1 MKCQKC
7 DLEQDRPLET
17 YDGRLWCV
25 KCHAPLT
32 GTAPAFAFTEESEAF
47 YNLSEICFGDYLM
60 KASQYVTVSGEPAK
74 KEGVP
79 TEELRELRDKAVEY
93 CSRSAA
99 AGDPRAVVRMGY
111 YLDRDY
117 AETGR
122 SAELRCK
129 MAADH
134 YKSVC
139 CCADTVDRLPRKG
152 GAVGMTEEEWQ
163 GLRLRAAALM
173 MKMLASCP
181 AGGIMQR
188 AGYADLPA
196 LRKEIALATG
206 VNVDIPARVP
216 YIPDRTAEAEKVLR
230 LCTSS
235 SRAPLV
241 AVFAMTAAEL
251 KKLFSEPFVT
261 GMVPRVTMDLLLDD
275 GSGLRVLGLREPQGI
290 ADAIAQV
297 KGKGYLRVIN
307 TLGKHALGGYNVG
320 RVRSLVRKDTAY
332 TEDIILG
339 TKGSCTLYDDDIMVQ
354 LGAGVRGMKAAADKL
369 SEYIRSAG
377 GNQ

>member
-1 MKCQKC
+1 M
-7 DLEQDRPLET
+7 
-17 YDGRLWCV
+17 
-25 KCHAPLT
+25 
-32 GTAPAFAFTEESEAF
+32 
-47 YNLSEICFGDYLM
+47 
-60 KASQYVTVSGEPAK
+60 
-74 KEGVP
+74 
-79 TEELRELRDKAVEY
+79 
-93 CSRSAA
+93 
-99 AGDPRAVVRMGY
+99 
-111 YLDRDY
+111 
-117 AETGR
+117 
-122 SAELRCK
+122 
-129 MAADH
+129 
-134 YKSVC
+134 
-139 CCADTVDRLPRKG
+139 
-152 GAVGMTEEEWQ
+152 
-163 GLRLRAAALM
+163 
-173 MKMLASCP
+173 
-181 AGGIMQR
+181 
-188 AGYADLPA
+188 
-196 LRKEIALATG
+196 
-206 VNVDIPARVP
+206 NVDIPARVP